1 MKKNEQ
7 KTMQVT
13 EQEMVQTEDLER
25 TRERQCFIPKTDI
38 YENEQGIVIVADL
51 PGFNRDSIDITLDKN
66 ILTIEA
72 FANSPVYDGL
82 SVTYSEYVPGDF
94 RRQFRL
100 TREINQEK
108 IDAVVAD
115 GILKLTLPK
124 AEIAKIKKIPIKTG

>member
-7 KTMQVT
+7 KEMQIT
-13 EQEMVQTEDLER
+13 EQEMVQSEDLER

-51 PGFNRDSIDITLDKN
+51 PGVNRDSVDITLDKD

-72 FANSPVYDGL
+72 FADSQVYEGL

-100 TREINQEK
+100 TREVDQDK

-124 AEIAKIKKIPIKTG
+124 AEIAKIKKIPIKTS